1 MDTSSLKIVEKTY
14 YTRFFCDRS
23 ILDYHSF
30 SDSGAH
36 VCADST
42 SPTLL
47 PALAPVKSPQI
58 FPCDTTTTLTLHTL
72 LYGNIELKSVQ
83 EQAIRRLVINFASE
97 LASSDMSKAS
107 LQLQDSITFGKV
119 LCLWK
124 LKLKEVKKAIW
135 EKESAVLDKYIGK
148 DSRQIYMKLAR
159 YNAVEKYYGLGMTR
173 LNRLASIVGKPMK
186 AKDQLGDFLEQHKLP
201 VELSTEADKV
211 QFDTRV
217 SVIRV
222 RQKFADNGIVVTD
235 EMALKLVEKKKKIDK
250 SILSVA
256 SKVQENGGSIDSY
269 LEKLLLEDNE
279 GITDFDAPVKLDSI
293 NNATSRLTQI
303 LEQHIELGEYPDNVS
318 EKHLDELLLMVE
330 LYRIGLRESHI
341 APGVKVQ

>member
-1 MDTSSLKIVEKTY
+1 MDSTTQVLPKITERV
-14 YTRFFCDRS
+14 RPFCDSS
-23 ILDYHSF
+23 ILGYFPFTDLS
-30 SDSGAH
+30 H
-36 VCADST
+36 VDQQN
-42 SPTLL
+42 SPTPP
-47 PALAPVKSPQI
+47 PALAPVHPTEL
-58 FPCDTTTTLTLHTL
+58 FPCDTTSTLTVKTL
-72 LYGNIELKSVQ
+72 LFSNIDLKSVSQ
-83 EQAIRRLVINFASE
+83 LAIKSLVINFASE
-97 LASSDMSKAS
+97 MASSDMSKAS
-107 LQLQDSITFGKV
+107 LQLQDSITFGKM

-124 LKLKEVKKAIW
+124 LKLKEERKAIW
-135 EKESAVLDKYIGK
+135 EKESIVLDKYIGK
-148 DSRQIYMKLAR
+148 DSRQIYMKLAK
-159 YNAVEKYYGLGMTR
+159 YSFIEKYYGLGLTR
-173 LNRLASIVGKPMK
+173 LNRLAGIIGKPVK
-186 AKDQLGDFLEQHKLP
+186 NKDQFGEFLAQHKLP
-201 VELSTEADKV
+201 VELATEADKV

-256 SKVQENGGSIDSY
+256 SKVQVNGGSIDSY

-330 LYRIGLRESHI
+330 LYRIGMRESHI